1 MDLNQLSDINIFLNR
16 INQDNSI
23 LNNNNNENINN
34 NQNNNNNI
42 NNNLNNNHH
51 INNNLSSNDP
61 KRLLAEMLQRTRTK
75 TIYANHKTVKEVK
88 LEDFKILKILGR
100 GSFGKVC
107 LVEYIPTKEI
117 YAMKSLKKDILIE
130 QEQIENTLLEK
141 NILQTINYPLLC
153 NLIFCFQTEERIYFI
168 MPFLS
173 GGELFQ
179 HLRKFRTFDEYK
191 VKFYGAQI
199 ALALEYLHSKGIIY
213 RDLKPENILMDEKGY
228 LRLADFGMAKKLK
241 NNEKAMS
248 FCGTPEYLAPEI
260 IIGEGHDKNADW
272 WSFGILIYEML
283 CGLPPF
289 YVENI
294 DQMYELIKSAPLKF
308 PNRII
313 LSDNAKDIIK
323 KLLNRNVKK
332 RLGNN
337 GIKEIKE
344 HPFFK
349 DIDFNLIEQKKIPA
363 PFVPK
368 LNEKTDVQYFD
379 EEFTNEQV
387 ETSFI
392 AENNLDMIKANQDK
406 FKDF

>member
-1 MDLNQLSDINIFLNR
+1 MRFCIVEENVLKNYVTLKKEKKNNPKFTRMLLNQLTDINTYLNKNKN
-16 INQDNSI
+16 ISSQNK
-23 LNNNNNENINN
+23 NNNNNNN
-34 NQNNNNNI
+34 DNDNNNI
-42 NNNLNNNHH
+42 T
-51 INNNLSSNDP
+51 
-61 KRLLAEMLQRTRTK
+61 RGRTK
-75 TIYANHKTVKEVK
+75 TMFSSHKSIKEVK
-88 LEDFKILKILGR
+88 LEDFKILKIIGR
-100 GSFGKVC
+100 GSFGKVS
-107 LVEYIPTKEI
+107 LVEYIPTNEI

-130 QEQIENTLLEK
+130 QEQIENTILEK
-141 NILQTINYPLLC
+141 NILENINYPLLC

-179 HLRKFRTFDEYK
+179 HLRKFRTFDEQK
-191 VKFYGAQI
+191 VKFYSSQI
-199 ALALEYLHSKGIIY
+199 ALAIEYLHNKGIIY

-228 LRLADFGMAKKLK
+228 LRLADFGMAKKLN

-289 YVENI
+289 YVENLER
-294 DQMYELIKSAPLKF
+294 MYELIKSGPLKF
-308 PNRII
+308 PKRIT
-313 LSDNAKDIIK
+313 LSDEAKDIIK
-323 KLLNRNVKK
+323 KLLERNVKK
-332 RLGNN
+332 RLGYN

-363 PFVPK
+363 PFIPK
-368 LNEKTDVQYFD
+368 INDKMDVTYFD
-379 EEFTNEQV
+379 EEFTSED
-387 ETSFI
+387 TGMSFI
-392 AENNLDMIKANQDK
+392 PEKNLDIIKANQDK

>member
-1 MDLNQLSDINIFLNR
+1 MRFCIVEENVLKNYVTLKKEKKNNPKFTRMLLNQLTDINTYLNKNKN
-16 INQDNSI
+16 ISSQNK
-23 LNNNNNENINN
+23 NNNNNNN
-34 NQNNNNNI
+34 DNDNNNI
-42 NNNLNNNHH
+42 T
-51 INNNLSSNDP
+51 
-61 KRLLAEMLQRTRTK
+61 RGRTK
-75 TIYANHKTVKEVK
+75 TMFSSHKTIKEVK
-88 LEDFKILKILGR
+88 LEDFKILKIIGR
-100 GSFGKVC
+100 GSFGKVS
-107 LVEYIPTKEI
+107 LVEYIPTNEI

-130 QEQIENTLLEK
+130 QEQIENTILEK
-141 NILQTINYPLLC
+141 NILENINYPLLC

-179 HLRKFRTFDEYK
+179 HLRKFRTFDEPK
-191 VKFYGAQI
+191 VKFYSSQI
-199 ALALEYLHSKGIIY
+199 ALAIEYLHNKGIIY

-228 LRLADFGMAKKLK
+228 LRLADFGMAKKLN

-289 YVENI
+289 YVENLER
-294 DQMYELIKSAPLKF
+294 MYELIKSGPLKF
-308 PNRII
+308 PKRIT
-313 LSDNAKDIIK
+313 LSDEAKDIIK
-323 KLLNRNVKK
+323 KLLERNVKK
-332 RLGNN
+332 RLGYN

-368 LNEKTDVQYFD
+368 INDKMDVTYFD
-379 EEFTNEQV
+379 EEFTSED
-387 ETSFI
+387 TGMSFI
-392 AENNLDMIKANQDK
+392 PEKNLDIIKANQDK

>member
-1 MDLNQLSDINIFLNR
+1 MRFCIVEENVLKNYVTLKKEKKNNPKFTRMLLNQLKDINTYLNKNKN
-16 INQDNSI
+16 ISSQNK
-23 LNNNNNENINN
+23 NNNNNNN
-34 NQNNNNNI
+34 DNDNNNI
-42 NNNLNNNHH
+42 T
-51 INNNLSSNDP
+51 
-61 KRLLAEMLQRTRTK
+61 RGRTK
-75 TIYANHKTVKEVK
+75 TMFSSHKSIKEVK
-88 LEDFKILKILGR
+88 LEDFKILKIIGR
-100 GSFGKVC
+100 GSFGKVS
-107 LVEYIPTKEI
+107 LVEYIPTNEI

-130 QEQIENTLLEK
+130 QEQIENTILEK
-141 NILQTINYPLLC
+141 NILENINYPLLC

-179 HLRKFRTFDEYK
+179 HLRKFRTFDEQK
-191 VKFYGAQI
+191 VKFYSSQI
-199 ALALEYLHSKGIIY
+199 ALAIEYLHNKGIIY

-228 LRLADFGMAKKLK
+228 LRLADFGMAKKLN

-289 YVENI
+289 YVENLER
-294 DQMYELIKSAPLKF
+294 MYELIKSGPLKF
-308 PNRII
+308 PKRIT
-313 LSDNAKDIIK
+313 LSDEAKDIIK
-323 KLLNRNVKK
+323 KLLERNVKK
-332 RLGNN
+332 RLGYN

-363 PFVPK
+363 PFIPK
-368 LNEKTDVQYFD
+368 INDKMDVTYFD
-379 EEFTNEQV
+379 EEFTSED
-387 ETSFI
+387 TGMSFI
-392 AENNLDMIKANQDK
+392 PEKNLDIIKANQDK